1 LAQEEEHFLRNT
13 AQTKE
18 TMNKTLNISPNAITT
33 TGLPKSSTVAGI
45 STETQVAFSIIST
58 IAILGNSLVILMFV
72 RDKKLLK
79 KSYNLL
85 ILCLAIADVLTAIT
99 LITNPAFVLGNAFPH
114 PTNPVLGEIFCR
126 VIWSRAFVFQL
137 VVFSVYLSL
146 ALTAE
151 RWFAIVKP
159 HKYGTFFT
167 KKRIVIYVVSSWVW
181 SFALTSSGVIEKSYN
196 PSTDKI
202 CEHKAYLPGSLFRPL
217 LGFFQVLMKVFVPC
231 LVMIGLYIHMVI
243 NTNKSP
249 VASPE
254 SKAKLRGKITRMIGS
269 ACFILMICFA
279 PNQIF
284 LVFVWA
290 GKAKL
295 DTKLHHVLALLNF
308 ISTCVNPFIY
318 GMSNKHYR
326 HHYRKIL
333 FAMCPR
339 ALGEGARVVRVDTC

>member
-1 LAQEEEHFLRNT
+1 
-13 AQTKE
+13 
-18 TMNKTLNISPNAITT
+18 MSKTLNISPNAITT
-33 TGLPKSSTVAGI
+33 TGLPQSSAVAGI
-45 STETQVAFSIIST
+45 STETQVAYSTICT
-58 IAILGNSLVILMFV
+58 IAIVGNSLVILVFV
-72 RDKKLLK
+72 WDKKLLK

-85 ILCLAIADVLTAIT
+85 ILFLAIADVLTAT
-99 LITNPAFVLGNAFPH
+99 LLITNPAFVLGDAFPY

-126 VIWSRAFVFQL
+126 VIWSRAFIFQL
-137 VVFSVYLSL
+137 VVCSVYLSL

-159 HKYGTFFT
+159 QKYGTFFT
-167 KKRIVIYVVSSWVW
+167 KKRILIYVVSSWVW

-196 PSTDKI
+196 PSSNKI
-202 CEHKAYLPGSLFRPL
+202 CEHKTYSPGSFFRPFV
-217 LGFFQVLMKVFVPC
+217 GSFQVLMKVFFPC

-249 VASPE
+249 VASLE
-254 SKAKLRGKITRMIGS
+254 SKAKLRGKINRMICT
-269 ACFILMICFA
+269 ACFILMICLA

-295 DTKLHHVLALLNF
+295 DTKLHHVLALLTF

-318 GMSNKHYR
+318 GLTNKNYR
-326 HHYRKIL
+326 HRYRKIL

-339 ALGEGARVVRVDTC
+339 ALGEGARVVRVDTADRVLHSQPSTQEETRQ